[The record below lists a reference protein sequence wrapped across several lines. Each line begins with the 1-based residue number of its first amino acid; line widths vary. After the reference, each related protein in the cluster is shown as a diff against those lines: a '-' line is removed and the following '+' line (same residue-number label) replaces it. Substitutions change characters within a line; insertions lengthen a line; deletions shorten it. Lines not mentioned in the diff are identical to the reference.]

1 MGTAPLTQSTTQA
14 FQPVLAAVSPS
25 DPSDPSPYLDQ
36 WVRKQ
41 LLPTLIVTPDL
52 ALIWANDA
60 ARQLLDERDDI
71 QLNGESLSLGDAK
84 RTEALRSFLAQLGAA
99 PTAFAHPRRIDDSY
113 FIIRAERLAGAND
126 PQVIVLCLQNST
138 ASDRYV
144 WADFGSVFALTRSE
158 VIVIKQLVSGN
169 GADQIACAL
178 GVSVE
183 TVRTHIKRIYAKVSV
198 SNREQLFQA
207 VLPFRMG

>member
-1 MGTAPLTQSTTQA
+1 MSG
-14 FQPVLAAVSPS
+14 
-25 DPSDPSPYLDQ
+25 
-36 WVRKQ
+36 
-41 LLPTLIVTPDL
+41 
-52 ALIWANDA
+52 
-60 ARQLLDERDDI
+60 EG
-71 QLNGESLSLGDAK
+71 LNLGDAK
-84 RTEALRSFLAQLGAA
+84 RTEALRSFLAQLGAV
-99 PTAFAHPRRIDDSY
+99 PTAFAHPRRTGEAY
-113 FIIRAERLAGAND
+113 FIIRAERLAVAND
-126 PQVIVLCLQNST
+126 PQAIVLCLQNS
-138 ASDRYV
+138 AAEDRYI

-169 GADQIACAL
+169 GADQIANAL